1 MLPPVRTISGSSGS
15 YQSSSSVSA
24 SAHLTGEA
32 IYPGHA
38 ADADRD
44 VNPNHSGKL
53 NILLLNGRDGVPE
66 GLSMIADALGRA
78 VNLPRREGETPSA
91 YVTRLALALSVMPAL
106 LKADAEHELMKILRG
121 VRLQLVIDAF
131 LNPAGPEAA
140 RIVALLEMAGTT
152 ERDLAALTVLTS
164 YRQHDGADPQPSPA
178 LMQGPPPA
186 PTPGVT
192 ALPDT
197 AAAPSAPVPPS
208 PPAESG
214 EAAFAVLSDAPAAE
228 AAPPEGAPSP
238 DVERLDRQAALPFT
252 GEADDDLGLIRYHKT
267 DNIFSRT
274 SVPEFE
280 PEASAEAPA
289 EATPVRRA
297 MADLDPARLEER
309 AGARTG
315 RGLPTPT
322 DARGL
327 QTVLNAAFAAGDSED
342 PLVQAKAAMD
352 LLAGEAADAAS
363 TSGRLTPT
371 PRREFASRPFADLA
385 RPVPRPL
392 PRPED
397 LPPIFGLKGWP
408 EDIFIEPGI
417 LPASRI
423 TEAVLAAT
431 LVPHAG
437 PEPDQADPAYLLRG
451 RGIAAND
458 IGEHSKAAL
467 EAAEQQLIRTAD
479 QAAGLS
485 ADRRLDPP
493 VRAERSAADQLLA
506 SALQLGIDPRQ
517 AIGFAS
523 LPNPIADERDEGA
536 LPRRGHRA
544 SDESEGEGEEGQ
556 QGEERAEDPA
566 ISDAEEAAPE
576 IELPAN
582 SSAEAPIA
590 ADAGDPAYDYYQRM
604 ADWS

>member
-91 YVTRLALALSVMPAL
+91 YVTRLALALSVMPSA

-164 YRQHDGADPQPSPA
+164 YRQNDGADPMPSQPV
-178 LMQGPPPA
+178 MQGPPPA
-186 PTPGVT
+186 PKLGT
-192 ALPDT
+192 AALADT
-197 AAAPSAPVPPS
+197 AAAPAAGPAPASPLPPV
-208 PPAESG
+208 G
-214 EAAFAVLSDAPAAE
+214 EALSEAPAAE
-228 AAPPEGAPSP
+228 AAPAQNAPSP
-238 DVERLDRQAALPFT
+238 DVERLERQAALPFT
-252 GEADDDLGLIRYHKT
+252 DEADNDLSLIRYHKT

-274 SVPEFE
+274 SAPERE
-280 PEASAEAPA
+280 PDAPSESPA

-315 RGLPTPT
+315 RGLPAPT

-327 QTVLNAAFAAGDSED
+327 QTVLNAAFAAGDSDD

-352 LLAGEAADAAS
+352 LLAGEAADAALAG
-363 TSGRLTPT
+363 GRLTPT

-417 LPASRI
+417 LPASRL

-485 ADRRLDPP
+485 VDRRLDPP
-493 VRAERSAADQLLA
+493 VRTERSAADQLLA

-536 LPRRGHRA
+536 VPRRGHRA

-556 QGEERAEDPA
+556 QGEERADDPA
-566 ISDAEEAAPE
+566 ISDAEEAATE
-576 IELPAN
+576 IELPAE
-582 SSAEAPIA
+582 SSADAPIA

>member
-91 YVTRLALALSVMPAL
+91 YVTRLALALSVMPSA

-164 YRQHDGADPQPSPA
+164 YRQNDGADPMPSQPV
-178 LMQGPPPA
+178 MQGPPPA
-186 PTPGVT
+186 PKLGT
-192 ALPDT
+192 AALADT
-197 AAAPSAPVPPS
+197 AAAPAGPAPASPLPPV
-208 PPAESG
+208 G
-214 EAAFAVLSDAPAAE
+214 EALTEAPAAE
-228 AAPPEGAPSP
+228 AAPAQNAPSP
-238 DVERLDRQAALPFT
+238 DVERLERQAALPFT
-252 GEADDDLGLIRYHKT
+252 DEADNDLSLIRYHKT

-274 SVPEFE
+274 SAPERE
-280 PEASAEAPA
+280 PDAPSESPA

-309 AGARTG
+309 AGAKTG
-315 RGLPTPT
+315 RGLPAPT

-352 LLAGEAADAAS
+352 LLAGDAADAAL
-363 TSGRLTPT
+363 TGGRLTPT

-493 VRAERSAADQLLA
+493 IRTERSAADQLLA

-523 LPNPIADERDEGA
+523 VPNPIADERDEGA

-556 QGEERAEDPA
+556 QGEERADDPA
-566 ISDAEEAAPE
+566 ISDAEEAATE
-576 IELPAN
+576 IELPEE
-582 SSAEAPIA
+582 SSADAPIA